1 MFGLQPVVWSLSAS
15 ESPGM
20 GLLKPKDAQAS
31 LPRDSASI
39 GLGWGPGSPVF
50 RSSQGT
56 LYAAR
61 RRTNAHGSRFDT
73 WHSCIHLFIHSFIWL
88 TFYKIDH
95 CPPACYNLRNAS
107 LNLLPFLSWA
117 DDNIS
122 KFAPCSARS

>member
-1 MFGLQPVVWSLSAS
+1 MFGLQPVAWSFSAS

-39 GLGWGPGSPVF
+39 GLGWGPGPLVF

-56 LYAAR
+56 LCAAR
-61 RRTNAHGSRFDT
+61 QRTNAHGSRFDT

-88 TFYKIDH
+88 TFYKIEVLG
-95 CPPACYNLRNAS
+95 PV
-107 LNLLPFLSWA
+107 PFRATTSSPVFTEPLFCA
-117 DDNIS
+117 
-122 KFAPCSARS
+122 KH